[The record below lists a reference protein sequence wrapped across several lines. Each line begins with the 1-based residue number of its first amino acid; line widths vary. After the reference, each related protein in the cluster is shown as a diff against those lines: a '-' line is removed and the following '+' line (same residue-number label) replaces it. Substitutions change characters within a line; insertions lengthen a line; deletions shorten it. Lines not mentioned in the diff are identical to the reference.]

1 MTKKTGKYYQCNKC
15 KLIEFIPE
23 GEFGLKTTQITAVY
37 CPFCINK
44 NHKYKM
50 KELKDDN

>member
-1 MTKKTGKYYQCNKC
+1 MKSKQGKYYKCPKC

-23 GEFGLKTTQITAVY
+23 GEFGLKTSQITAVY
-37 CPFCINK
+37 CPQCICK

-50 KELKDDN
+50 KEIEQ